1 MITQAMEQV
10 GQALVV
16 HGTVQA
22 ESVNGVSTVLQP
34 NSPIFMHD
42 AIDTGSD
49 GALSIVFSDNAAPQ
63 LELDRMTS
71 MTIDDDVLGNV
82 LPDLGDVSVES
93 GIVQDLLQNW
103 EAIEPVAALETLVP
117 DLGDAAGDDGAD
129 TDMTEAIPGLE
140 AAGAEI
146 ASSDIGGDGD
156 DAVDGVDYDFD
167 LTSLIPPPDDGGA

>member
-1 MITQAMEQV
+1 MAIQTMPQI
-10 GQALVV
+10 GQAVVV
-16 HGTVQA
+16 HGTVHA

-34 NSPIFMHD
+34 NSPIFIND

-63 LELDRMTS
+63 LDLDRMTT
-71 MTIDDDVLGNV
+71 MIIDDDVLGNA

-103 EAIEPVAALETLVP
+103 EAIEPLAALETLVP
-117 DLGDAAGDDGAD
+117 EMGDAGAD
-129 TDMTEAIPGLE
+129 TDTDEAIPGLE
-140 AAGAEI
+140 SAGAEI
-146 ASSDIGGDGD
+146 ASSDIGADGD
-156 DAVDGVDYDFD
+156 DGAGGADYDFD